1 MIVARGEG
9 AGDAARDTA
18 ATKGVRQWRDLV
30 LNSDLSSKLSE
41 GTCGVW
47 LSVAVTHG
55 LPRYWAAFTANHSIT
70 RK

>member
-1 MIVARGEG
+1 MHENG
-9 AGDAARDTA
+9 AGGGAIPTTTT
-18 ATKGVRQWRDLV
+18 TKAVKSGGGVTW
-30 LNSDLSSKLSE
+30 SSTLTFPLKLLE